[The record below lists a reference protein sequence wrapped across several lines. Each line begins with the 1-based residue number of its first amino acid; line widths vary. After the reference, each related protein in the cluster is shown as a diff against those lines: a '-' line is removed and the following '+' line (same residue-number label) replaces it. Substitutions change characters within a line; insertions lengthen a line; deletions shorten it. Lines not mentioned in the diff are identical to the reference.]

1 MSGSPAMAAAWIAG
15 EDARAPRR
23 WPHPFGLACAAG
35 LLGGAVACLFLPVL
49 LPAAVR
55 WLALV
60 AGLAGWWRP
69 WRGRVLGACLAGF
82 GWTGLQAGWALDA
95 QLPADW
101 EGRQVTVSGQ
111 VVELP
116 EHEPRRT
123 RFRFRVDDGD
133 EVPEVLRGRLLQLAW
148 YDRYGAFEPGPRI
161 GLQPGARW
169 ELAVKLRAP
178 RGLSNPGGFDAGRH
192 ALAQRIAA
200 SGHVRAPE
208 SARELAPAA
217 GIDAWRDAMATRITT
232 AVASPSSRFVRALA
246 LGDTRSLDDADWE
259 RLRAVGLTHLIAI
272 SGFHVGMVAVFFA

>member
-60 AGLAGWWRP
+60 AGLAGWRRL

-217 GIDAWRDAMATRITT
+217 AET
-232 AVASPSSRFVRALA
+232 SSGVRARA
-246 LGDTRSLDDADWE
+246 CARAPAASRSSA
-259 RLRAVGLTHLIAI
+259 RATVPPVRRA
-272 SGFHVGMVAVFFA
+272 ARR